1 MAEYRGT
8 LMVPGVMRQT
18 LVCRLQARKELKN
31 GSDNNN
37 PDSINDSDAEGR

>member
-1 MAEYRGT
+1 
-8 LMVPGVMRQT
+8 MVPGVMRQT

-37 PDSINDSDAEGR
+37 PDSGNDLAAKG

>member
-37 PDSINDSDAEGR
+37 RDSSNDIAVKGR